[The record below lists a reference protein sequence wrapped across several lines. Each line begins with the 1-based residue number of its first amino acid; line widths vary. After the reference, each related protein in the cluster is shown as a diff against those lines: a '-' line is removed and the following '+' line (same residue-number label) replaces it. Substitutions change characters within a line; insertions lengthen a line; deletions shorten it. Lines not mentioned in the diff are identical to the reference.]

1 MFGGTNSFMLNPM
14 NPTGSSPQSL
24 QLVRDVIP
32 DLGQRLGRFTVLH
45 EPADPDLQVF
55 FHEHVA
61 SVVTDLEQAFA
72 RNDLTAVYRLGHS
85 LKGVGGSVG
94 YPEISALGERVEE
107 TARAG
112 QGVEARQLADTLA
125 RWLSLVRE
133 NAP

>member
-1 MFGGTNSFMLNPM
+1 MFGGVLSFMLNHM
-14 NPTGSSPQSL
+14 NPTGFSPQSL

-45 EPADPDLQVF
+45 EPADPELQTF

-61 SVVTDLEQAFA
+61 GVVADLEQAFA
-72 RNDLTAVYRLGHS
+72 QNDLTAAYRLGHS

-94 YPEISALGERVEE
+94 YPEISALGERLEE

-112 QGVEARQLADTLA
+112 QGVEARQLADALA
-125 RWLSLVRE
+125 RWLILAQER
-133 NAP
+133 AP